1 MRKFEAIRTAIKVM
15 TESQRNLKPQRKL
28 SYIPDNN
35 STAGATPYGATELV
49 KREKYELRHLFQAYA
64 ILKGIDR
71 PVVKK
76 PSNYN
81 GLILDEKKVQEMVE
95 IFTPIEVEQDAVA
108 S

>member
-15 TESQRNLKPQRKL
+15 SESQRNLKPQRKL
-28 SYIPDNN
+28 SYIPKTGDI
-35 STAGATPYGATELV
+35 TGATPQGITELV

-71 PVVKK
+71 PVVTK

-81 GLILDEKKVQEMVE
+81 GVILDESKVLKMVE
-95 IFTPIEVEQDAVA
+95 IFRPVEAVME
-108 S
+108 

>member
-1 MRKFEAIRTAIKVM
+1 MRKFEAIRTEIKKL
-15 TESQRNLKPQRKL
+15 SGRQKFLKPTRKSAGEYRSMVSGI
-28 SYIPDNN
+28 SYEDILRTIIKN
-35 STAGATPYGATELV
+35 
-49 KREKYELRHLFQAYA
+49 KYELRHLFQAYT